1 MILIAEKQLAKV
13 LNITD
18 RRVREL
24 FKEEKNSDGTY
35 PFARCVQ
42 LYIQQTREGDIHFV
56 TIKTLSELIGLS
68 EKTTR
73 NYVNKG
79 VFKKL
84 PNGRYDIRD
93 CLKSYLESKDEWNKK
108 KAIERELAEFKLNIM
123 KQNYHAKEEVK
134 YILTDMLIKFKA
146 RLLGTAIKID
156 DTLDDIEQHERLNF
170 LKNTL
175 IDTLEELAEYEPPEK
190 EKLDV

>member
-24 FKEEKNSDGTY
+24 FKEEKNLDGTY
-35 PFARCVQ
+35 LFARCVQ
-42 LYIQQTREGDIHFV
+42 LYIQQTREGSIHQV
-56 TIKTLSELIGLS
+56 TLKTLSELIGIS

-73 NYVNKG
+73 NYANKG
-79 VFKKL
+79 IFKKL
-84 PNGRYDIRD
+84 ENGKYDIRD
-93 CLKSYLESKDEWNKK
+93 CLRSYLDSKDEWNRKK
-108 KAIERELAEFKLNIM
+108 EIERQTAEFKLNIM
-123 KQNYHAKEEVK
+123 KKNYHANENVE

-156 DTLDDIEQHERLNF
+156 DTLDEIEPHERLNY
-170 LKNTL
+170 LKKIL
-175 IDTLEELAEYEPPEK
+175 IDTLEELAEYKPPEK
-190 EKLDV
+190 EKVDV